1 MKAYRKIMFVMLLAL
16 VAGFALS
23 VFAGSASAALSYQG
37 SISTDNQGV
46 TEEASYTLTLANT
59 GTDRLL
65 SVNIT
70 VPSGF
75 TDIKNL
81 VVVTPSS
88 WTVHDTLIDDTLYLN
103 LQSTEGL
110 ASGTQ
115 VTVKFD
121 ATNPR
126 EARDYTWIVNATGTD
141 GTHDSTFD
149 VEVISP
155 IRITTMVPALT
166 ILGIAVG
173 FALLYSVLNRVLITY
188 FVGWD
193 QHHVMRREIAEFQR
207 AQMAAA
213 RANDQ
218 KQMEKLKRKQTQIN
232 SMQAKMMKPQLLQ
245 LGASFI
251 QFGFWFLVLTPT
263 FGGTSLAFLPGF
275 GAIPVFWLYP
285 AISMFLSITLS
296 RIIGTMPIDI

>member
-16 VAGFALS
+16 TAGFALS
-23 VFAGSASAALSYQG
+23 VFVGPASAALSYQG
-37 SISTDNQGV
+37 TILTDNQGV
-46 TEEASYTLTLANT
+46 AEDTSYTLTLTNT

-65 SVNIT
+65 TANIT
-70 VPSGF
+70 VPNGF
-75 TDIKNL
+75 TNIQNL
-81 VVVTPSS
+81 VVSPST
-88 WTVHDTLIDDTLYLN
+88 WTVQDNTIDGTLYLS
-103 LQSTEGL
+103 LQSAEGI
-110 ASGTQ
+110 ASGAQAILT
-115 VTVKFD
+115 FD

-126 EARDYTWIVNATGTD
+126 EARDYTWTVNAVGTD
-141 GTHDSTFD
+141 GDQESAFD
-149 VEVISP
+149 LEIVSP
-155 IRITTMVPALT
+155 IRVTTMVPALT

-173 FALLYSVLNRVLITY
+173 FAILYSVLNRVLITY

-232 SMQAKMMKPQLLQ
+232 GMQAKMMKPQLLQ
-245 LGASFI
+245 FGVSFI
-251 QFGFWFLVLTPT
+251 QLGFWWLVLTPT
-263 FGGTSLAFLPGF
+263 FGGTSLAFLPGL

-285 AISMFLSITLS
+285 AISMFLSITMS
-296 RIIGTMPIDI
+296 RILGTMPIDI

>member
-16 VAGFALS
+16 TAGFALS
-23 VFAGSASAALSYQG
+23 VFVGPASAALSYQG
-37 SISTDNQGV
+37 SILTDNHGV
-46 TEEASYTLTLANT
+46 TEETSYTLTLTNT

-65 SVNIT
+65 TANIT
-70 VPSGF
+70 VPNGF

-81 VVVTPSS
+81 VVTPST
-88 WTVHDTLIDDTLYLN
+88 WTVQDITIDETLYLS
-103 LQSTEGL
+103 LQSVDGI
-110 ASGTQ
+110 ASGAQ
-115 VTVKFD
+115 VTLTFD

-126 EARDYTWIVNATGTD
+126 EARDYTWIVNAVGTD
-141 GTHDSTFD
+141 GTEESAFNL
-149 VEVISP
+149 EIISP

-173 FALLYSVLNRVLITY
+173 FAILYSVLNRVLITY

-245 LGASFI
+245 FGVSFI
-251 QFGFWFLVLTPT
+251 QLGFWFLVLTPT

-285 AISMFLSITLS
+285 AISMFLSITMS
-296 RIIGTMPIDI
+296 RILGTMPIDV